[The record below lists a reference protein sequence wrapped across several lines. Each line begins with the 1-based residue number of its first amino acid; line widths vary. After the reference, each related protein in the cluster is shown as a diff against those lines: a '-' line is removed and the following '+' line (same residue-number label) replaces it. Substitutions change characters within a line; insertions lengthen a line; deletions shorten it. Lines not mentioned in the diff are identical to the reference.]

1 MSFNCFSIV
10 QLFGVA
16 IMAKREAFIIEK
28 AVKLMKLQLKVQ
40 NLSLSSHSPKPSTG
54 LDWSFCWANPGFRA
68 LCLTPLLY
76 NIIWCTWICVWTAD
90 GGWIRYK
97 PSFVWWIARIKKE
110 AGILMCR
117 DFRFQPRHQ
126 TVVSK
131 LVSLTYLWTKETV
144 E

>member
-1 MSFNCFSIV
+1 MFLGFEYLRDVSLHHSPDWRNSPVWAVWKVSIVDIGKQEVSFNCLSIV

-54 LDWSFCWANPGFRA
+54 LDWSLCWANPGFRA

-90 GGWIRYK
+90 GG
-97 PSFVWWIARIKKE
+97 
-110 AGILMCR
+110 
-117 DFRFQPRHQ
+117 
-126 TVVSK
+126 
-131 LVSLTYLWTKETV
+131 
-144 E
+144 